1 MVMPKISQPFLQL
14 GFLTS
19 VMLIGMATVIPA
31 IATAPM
37 PPKLVGEIL
46 HGKPVHVLYMTRSS
60 DKVLMRC
67 YPGHKPSLS
76 VREKSDGTKEG
87 TLTCGD

>member
-1 MVMPKISQPFLQL
+1 MLKVSQPFLQL

-19 VMLIGMATVIPA
+19 VMVMGMAAVMPA

-37 PPKLVGEIL
+37 PPRLVGAIL
-46 HGKPVHVLYMTRSS
+46 NGKPIDVLYMTRSG

-67 YPGHKPSLS
+67 YPGQQPGLS
-76 VREKSDGTKEG
+76 VREKSDATKEG